1 MKILVWDI
9 PTRLFH
15 WLFAVA
21 FAVAYIVGEEESL
34 MPVHV
39 FAGLLILV
47 LIAFRLAWGLLGSRY
62 AQFSSFLFSPLAAI
76 RYAIEMV
83 RGKARH
89 FVGHNPAGS
98 WAIYGL
104 LLLGAAS
111 SITGLMTLLS
121 GESYKEI
128 HEVLA
133 NAMLLLVI
141 AHIIGVVVGSVVHKE
156 HLAKSMVNGYKEG
169 NAEDGIPSPRYLGAV
184 ILLVLVVGAGG
195 IFLNGYDAAQKT
207 LKLPFISQPL
217 NLAHEEHEHGEHGHD
232 DD

>member
-15 WLFAVA
+15 WLFAGS
-21 FAVAYIVGEEESL
+21 FIVAYLAGEEHAL
-34 MPVHV
+34 LPLHV
-39 FAGLLILV
+39 FVGLLILV
-47 LIAFRLAWGLLGSRY
+47 LIAFRLVWCLIGSRY
-62 AQFSSFLFSPLAAI
+62 AQFSSFLFSPLAAM
-76 RYAIEMV
+76 RYAMEMV

-89 FVGHNPAGS
+89 FIGHNPAGS
-98 WAIYGL
+98 WPIYGL

-121 GESYKEI
+121 GESFKEI

-133 NAMLLLVI
+133 NAMLFLVI

-169 NAEDGIPSPRYLGAV
+169 NAADGIPSPRYLGAV
-184 ILLVLVVGAGG
+184 VLLALIAGAGG

-217 NLAHEEHEHGEHGHD
+217 NLAHEEHEHGKNGHD
-232 DD
+232 E

>member
-1 MKILVWDI
+1 MRILVWDI

-15 WLFAVA
+15 WLFAGA
-21 FAVAYIVGEEESL
+21 FAVAYIAGEEESL
-34 MPVHV
+34 LPIHV

-47 LIAFRLAWGLLGSRY
+47 LIAFRLVWGLIGSRY
-62 AQFSSFLFSPLAAI
+62 AKFSSFLFNPLAAM
-76 RYAIEMV
+76 RYLVEMV
-83 RGKARH
+83 QGKARH

-104 LLLGAAS
+104 LLLGAAA
-111 SITGLMTLLS
+111 SITGLLTLLS

-128 HEVLA
+128 HEVLV
-133 NAMLLLVI
+133 NAMLVLVI
-141 AHIIGVVVGSVVHKE
+141 AHIIGVVAGSVIHKE
-156 HLAKSMVNGYKEG
+156 HLAKSMVNGHKEG

-184 ILLVLVVGAGG
+184 VLLALVAVTGG

-217 NLAHEEHEHGEHGHD
+217 NLAQEEHEHGGHD
-232 DD
+232 HDD

>member
-15 WLFAVA
+15 WLFAGSFV
-21 FAVAYIVGEEESL
+21 VAYLAGDEHAL
-34 MPVHV
+34 LPLHV

-47 LIAFRLAWGLLGSRY
+47 LIAFRLVWGLIGSRY
-62 AQFSSFLFSPLAAI
+62 ARFTSFMFSPLAAM
-76 RYAIEMV
+76 RYAFEMV

-89 FVGHNPAGS
+89 FIGHNPAGS
-98 WAIYGL
+98 WAIYAL

-121 GESYKEI
+121 GESFKDI

-133 NAMLLLVI
+133 NAMLVLVI
-141 AHIIGVVVGSVVHKE
+141 AHIIGVVVGSVLHKE

-169 NAEDGIPSPRYLGAV
+169 NKEDGIRSPRYLGAV
-184 ILLVLVVGAGG
+184 ILLALAAGAGG
-195 IFLNGYDAAQKT
+195 IFLNGYDAAQRT

-217 NLAHEEHEHGEHGHD
+217 NLAHEEHGGHGND
-232 DD
+232 AD